1 MFKPKE
7 EETTLKAINNQI
19 MILEKA
25 SEWEWIINW
34 KDIPTYQVFQIWQCY
49 LYLALALNLAKEKMN
64 GWTWKMCFE
73 WAINMLSSCGMK
85 ATSRALTIM
94 EWYQKFRDKRGFKVN
109 IPKKDLPPF
118 VLISSEICSTIKQYA
133 RENLLES
140 SIDFLF
146 DYVHHTT
153 LPQFVP
159 DTVGR
164 SKDEMGEDQY
174 KLELKKNLKHF
185 RLSKVTMQTIYRW
198 MKALRFR
205 YKMWRKGYYVD
216 GHEKPSTVGY
226 LWSFCECC
234 LAYEMC
240 MFCCVQITLEQTKE
254 LEEQGEIVKGSG
266 YHYID
271 PLTNTNMVEFHVD
284 TSEALLKLG
293 IVGEFGGNILVIF
306 PAGCKPLIVFGHDES
321 IFKQF
326 LMSKKAWTGPNGE
339 SNIVPKDDGLGV
351 MISAFQSLEF
361 GFGMPLTPDQLE
373 EVNIIKRDWKYKGEK
388 AAMEAGGLLVFNMS
402 CENETSCLNLLYPT

>member
-1 MFKPKE
+1 
-7 EETTLKAINNQI
+7 
-19 MILEKA
+19 
-25 SEWEWIINW
+25 
-34 KDIPTYQVFQIWQCY
+34 
-49 LYLALALNLAKEKMN
+49 MN
-64 GWTWKMCFE
+64 GLTWKMCFE

-205 YKMWRKGYYVD
+205 YKM
-216 GHEKPSTVGY
+216 
-226 LWSFCECC
+226 
-234 LAYEMC
+234 
-240 MFCCVQITLEQTKE
+240 
-254 LEEQGEIVKGSG
+254 
-266 YHYID
+266 
-271 PLTNTNMVEFHVD
+271 
-284 TSEALLKLG
+284 
-293 IVGEFGGNILVIF
+293 
-306 PAGCKPLIVFGHDES
+306 
-321 IFKQF
+321 
-326 LMSKKAWTGPNGE
+326 
-339 SNIVPKDDGLGV
+339 
-351 MISAFQSLEF
+351 
-361 GFGMPLTPDQLE
+361 
-373 EVNIIKRDWKYKGEK
+373 
-388 AAMEAGGLLVFNMS
+388 
-402 CENETSCLNLLYPT
+402 